1 MSKRGE
7 TKRKKTVTDEREPK
21 HPGQEHDDRERGLW
35 VNEALFRQ
43 HQNRPPILALRPEAP
58 SVSEDHYI
66 ELADIALG
74 LKRPKA
80 PKFMA
85 PPNVEEREN
94 PASATKRYRVG
105 RRTKPRTKSR

>member
-7 TKRKKTVTDEREPK
+7 TKRKKQVTDEREPK

-35 VNEALFRQ
+35 VNEAFLRK

-58 SVSEDHYI
+58 SLSEDHYI

-74 LKRPKA
+74 LKRPKP
-80 PKFMA
+80 PKFIA
-85 PPNVEEREN
+85 PAKADDLEK
-94 PASATKRYRVG
+94 AATARNRYRVG
-105 RRTKPRTKSR
+105 RRTKPRTKTR